1 VHAPAAFLFDLDGTL
16 ADTLPDIAASCNHV
30 RARFCLPPLLT
41 TEVRGFVG
49 DGALALLRRALASA
63 LPPTPTDADALL
75 ADALAA
81 YLAHHEGQCTVHARL
96 YPGARDL
103 LQRLAASGHALG
115 VVTNKPARFAGPI
128 LRALGVERLLPV
140 VVGGDTLPQR
150 KPDPAPILHALRQL
164 GGEAGDATMVGDGV
178 QDLRAGKAAGLRTIG
193 CLYGYGEPAALRAEG
208 ADGWWSAFG
217 VAAD

>member
-1 VHAPAAFLFDLDGTL
+1 MHQSAAFLFDLDGTL

-30 RARFCLPPLLT
+30 RARMGLPPLLT
-41 TEVRGFVG
+41 ARVRTFVG
-49 DGALALLRRALASA
+49 DGALALLRRALAEA
-63 LPPTPTDADALL
+63 LPESPARADALL

-81 YLAHHEGQCTVHARL
+81 YLSHHEAQCTVHAHL
-96 YPGARDL
+96 YPGVRDML
-103 LQRLAASGHALG
+103 LRLSATGHALG

-150 KPDPAPILHALRQL
+150 KPDPAPVLHALRQL
-164 GGEAGDATMVGDGV
+164 GTAPADATMVGDSV

-193 CLYGYGEPAALRAEG
+193 CLFGYGEPAALRAEG